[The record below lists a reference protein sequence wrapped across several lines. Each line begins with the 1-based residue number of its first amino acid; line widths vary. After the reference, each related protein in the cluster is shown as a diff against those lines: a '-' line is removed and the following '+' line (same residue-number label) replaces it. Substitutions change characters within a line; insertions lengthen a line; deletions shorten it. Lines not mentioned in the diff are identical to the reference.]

1 MNSKTAKKIT
11 RKAEELS
18 MALLKE
24 QLSDAEANKVNKKSV
39 AKTEYAANKK
49 GYYAIAMSTRGMK
62 TILKNMV
69 KLQNL
74 EAISLADV
82 KNYCEQTG
90 RS

>member
-1 MNSKTAKKIT
+1 MNAKTVKKIN

-18 MALLKE
+18 MALLRE
-24 QLSDAEANKVNKKSV
+24 QLSDAEASKVNKKSV
-39 AKTEYAANKK
+39 SKTEYAANKK
-49 GYYAIAMSTRGMK
+49 GHYAIAMSTKGMK
-62 TILKNMV
+62 SILKNMV

-82 KNYCEQTG
+82 KSYCEQTG